1 MCRHLGRAP
10 ALRAHRHLEE
20 GQLWAGYPW
29 GPGLGWEGSHRRGAG
44 QALCPALCDI
54 PCSCRPAT
62 PCPGPQAA
70 SGGLS
75 SGGGGQLPAIL
86 GAGAGPLPG
95 AVHGTLT
102 PHGAARPRGRASR
115 GEEPGREL
123 SREEGRAS
131 CHYLC
136 DLPRGRY
143 CYLYFCSLGSQAAAA
158 SWPRE
163 GEGWPKNTKHL
174 QLGTEC
180 RVGL

>member
-1 MCRHLGRAP
+1 MAQPCVRPFVTSHAP
-10 ALRAHRHLEE
+10 AVQPLHAQDRRLRVVV
-20 GQLWAGYPW
+20 
-29 GPGLGWEGSHRRGAG
+29 
-44 QALCPALCDI
+44 CP
-54 PCSCRPAT
+54 R
-62 PCPGPQAA
+62 
-70 SGGLS
+70 
-75 SGGGGQLPAIL
+75 GGGQLPAIL